1 MRLPKIR
8 FPLTEVE
15 LNFVGQRQGNLN
27 RTVTK
32 SSDNE
37 YYTVIIFLTKAVMEI
52 KRKVRRKTKMNYT
65 CFKNLLIMNHG
76 SGS

>member
-1 MRLPKIR
+1 MRLPKIC

-32 SSDNE
+32 SSGNE

-52 KRKVRRKTKMNYT
+52 KRKVRRKTKMNYN

-76 SGS
+76 SAS